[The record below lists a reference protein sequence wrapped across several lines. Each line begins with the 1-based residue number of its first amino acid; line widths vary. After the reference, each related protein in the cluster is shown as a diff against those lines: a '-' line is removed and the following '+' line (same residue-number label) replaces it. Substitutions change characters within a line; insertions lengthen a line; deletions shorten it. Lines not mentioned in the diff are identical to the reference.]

1 MLKKLLIGLLGL
13 IVLLLVVLLG
23 GRWWMGRSQAD
34 PARGAALAGLGAPV
48 EVWRDSLGV
57 PHVWARDEYDLFR
70 AMGYVHAQDR
80 LFQMEMFRRVA
91 DGRLAQILG
100 EPLLETDRFL
110 RTIGMGRSAAEN
122 EARLDPAHRRALQAY
137 ADGVNAWITGHPG
150 PLPPEFVTLRFKP
163 EPWTVRNSLSIAKI
177 MAWDLADW
185 NLGLDVQRALDAVGD
200 SLGRDLLPFYPDS
213 GLTILG
219 SDADWEGR
227 GDTPP
232 AESPTPAP
240 LPRVS
245 GVELPDAPALALE
258 LLESVSASHASNSWV
273 IGGSRT
279 RSGKP
284 ILANDMHLALRAPAI
299 WYLAALHGGGVNVA
313 GMTLPGV
320 PVVVA
325 GHSDR
330 VAWGYTNAMVDDVDL
345 FVEEVDP
352 NDPNRYRTPG
362 GWEDMTV
369 RPETIQVKGKPAVV
383 QTVRTTRHGPVLSDV
398 EKRGGDRVLAMQW
411 TAYAPSTEVVAL
423 LGMNRARN
431 ADEFLRALAG
441 FNNPHQN
448 VVYADADGRFGY
460 WMAGRVPLR
469 RGGDGVLPAPGW
481 TGEADWAGW
490 LGFGQHPHVQ
500 DPADG
505 FVVTANN
512 RQVGAA
518 YPHHISANWAEP
530 WRAVRIR
537 QMVEAGRNLTAADVL
552 AQQMDVRDVWALR
565 HLPRAVQAAERAG
578 LADAATELR
587 EWNGEARVDSRAA
600 ALFYVW
606 FEAFRG
612 SVGVRRVPRQAGL
625 LSPHGHGPRAGARRR
640 PVGGR
645 REHGHGGDAGRAGGG
660 GHAPGRGDGGAEALG
675 RAARHP
681 HRPSHGRRGGA
692 GPRAG
697 AEHRPVPQR
706 RLAVHGERERV
717 ERAHAAVQQ
726 RVRQQPAARG
736 GHGGPGRLRRIRHPH
751 GAERQPLLAPL
762 PRPDPALA
770 RGPPLA
776 DSPGPRQGRRPRR
789 QPDDAAAGGLVLQLR
804 VHLFSA
810 EASSVVE
817 VPGSCLVAP
826 PPA

>member
-1 MLKKLLIGLLGL
+1 MRSKLLRRLLAF
-13 IVLLLVVLLG
+13 IVLLAVALVA
-23 GRWWMGRSQAD
+23 GRWWFSGRS
-34 PARGAALAGLGAPV
+34 ARDGGDAALAGLSAPV

-57 PHVWARDEYDLFR
+57 PHLWARGEEDLFR

-80 LFQMEMFRRVA
+80 MFQMEMFRRVA
-91 DGRLAQILG
+91 DGRLAEILG
-100 EPLLETDRFL
+100 ENVVSTDRFL
-110 RTIGMGRSAAEN
+110 RTVGMGRAAAEN
-122 EARLDPAHRRALQAY
+122 EARLDPEHRRMLQAY
-137 ADGVNAWITGHPG
+137 ADGVNAWIRGHPG
-150 PLPPEFVTLRFKP
+150 PLPPEFTTLRVTP

-219 SDADWEGR
+219 ADADWQGR
-227 GDTPP
+227 GNAPP
-232 AESPTPAP
+232 APAAAP
-240 LPRVS
+240 LPRIS
-245 GVELPDAPALALE
+245 GVDLPDVPALALE
-258 LLESVSASHASNSWV
+258 LLEGASASHASNSWV

-299 WYLAALHGGGVNVA
+299 WYLAALHGGGLNVV

-352 NDPNRYRTPG
+352 ANPNRYRTPQ
-362 GWEDMTV
+362 GWADMTV

-398 EKRGGDRVLAMQW
+398 DRRGGDRVLAMQW

-423 LGMNRARN
+423 LGMNRARS
-431 ADEFLRALAG
+431 AAEFLDALRG

-460 WMAGRVPLR
+460 WMAGRVPVR
-469 RGGDGVLPAPGW
+469 RGGDGVLPARGW
-481 TGEADWAGW
+481 TGEGDWTGW
-490 LGFGQHPHVQ
+490 LGFDQHPHVQ

-512 RQVGAA
+512 RQVGAQ

-537 QMVEAGRNLTAADVL
+537 QMVEAGRGLTSADVL

-578 LADAATELR
+578 LASEARELR
-587 EWNGEARVDSRAA
+587 AWNGEARVDSRAA

-606 FEAFRG
+606 YEELRTRVGSDEFRG
-612 SVGVRRVPRQAGL
+612 KPVYFPRTAMERVLERGGSPWVDDVRTDTVETLDGLAAASMRHAAQTVGQKRWGELHTTRIDHPMGVVSL
-625 LSPHGHGPRAGARRR
+625 LDRAFKLNIGPF
-640 PVGGR
+640 PN
-645 REHGHGGDAGRAGGG
+645 
-660 GHAPGRGDGGAEALG
+660 GGAFHTVNVSGWSG
-675 RAARHP
+675 RTPPFSNAYGSSQRHVVDMADP
-681 HRPSHGRRGGA
+681 DGSGGFVIPT
-692 GPRAG
+692 GQSGNPLSR
-697 AEHRPVPQR
+697 HYRDQTP
-706 RLAVHGERERV
+706 LWRE
-717 ERAHAAVQQ
+717 
-726 RVRQQPAARG
+726 
-736 GHGGPGRLRRIRHPH
+736 GRLWRIPLDRGKAQARAVSRVTLRP
-751 GAERQPLLAPL
+751 GA
-762 PRPDPALA
+762 
-770 RGPPLA
+770 
-776 DSPGPRQGRRPRR
+776 
-789 QPDDAAAGGLVLQLR
+789 
-804 VHLFSA
+804 
-810 EASSVVE
+810 
-817 VPGSCLVAP
+817 
-826 PPA
+826 